1 MEVRV
6 ASFIIAAALALT
18 GAATFGDRGQPPAAD
33 ARGIALASPQVIVE
47 VDTGKLKGE
56 PGMLAWSPDGK
67 DLYIQM
73 VERDRR
79 GAITSAKHYLAAIDG
94 KSLKGV
100 DAQPPWAAIYWTWKS
115 NQASPA
121 APAFKIAVENRQ
133 EIRRATAAV
142 GNLAKGGGG
151 GADGRGIPGTSAE
164 EAVAANASSQTLNIY
179 ALKVAGE
186 TLGEWVNEPVTPGLN
201 FGWAPAPSRLIAY
214 AKREGGP
221 LTVLDQSGR
230 KQTLTGAKNASF
242 PAWSNDGSRLAWL
255 ERTDRKKFDLIVAD
269 VSTK

>member
-6 ASFIIAAALALT
+6 ASFTMAVALALT
-18 GAATFGDRGQPPAAD
+18 GAATSGHQGQPPAAD

-47 VDTGKLKGE
+47 VDTGKLKGD

-67 DLYIQM
+67 DLYLQM

-79 GAITSAKHYLAAIDG
+79 GAVTAAKHYVVAIDG
-94 KSLKGV
+94 KSLTGV
-100 DAQPPWAAIYWTWKS
+100 DAQPPWAATYWTWKS
-115 NQASPA
+115 NQTSPA
-121 APAFKIAVENRQ
+121 APAFKITVENRQ
-133 EIRRATAAV
+133 EIKRATAAV
-142 GNLAKGGGG
+142 GNLAKGGG

-179 ALKVAGE
+179 ALKIAGE
-186 TLGEWVNEPVTPGLN
+186 TIGEWVNEPVTPGLN

-221 LTVLDQSGR
+221 LTVLDEGGR
-230 KQTLTGAKNASF
+230 KQALSVAKNASF
-242 PAWSNDGSRLAWL
+242 PAWSDDGSRLAWL
-255 ERTDRKKFDLIVAD
+255 ERKDRKKFDLIVAG